1 MAYWLID
8 LSAGSITYGKNFIQT
23 GKDCSYYSLV
33 AVIIGGYDIFI
44 EMRHRKIGGSFS
56 GMDENF
62 IEDID
67 EFVKKMNNIILSNNF
82 SKLDLYLLDFKDK
95 KWKDPFFLKE
105 EKKHDNVKSLLIY
118 SGFLSMGNRLIAVIN
133 DMEYEKGDQI
143 IGTEYIIKEIR
154 PNFVAVT
161 DHHKVKK
168 IKMVGSD

>member
-1 MAYWLID
+1 MAKI
-8 LSAGSITYGKNFIQT
+8 LSRREKIVVIIA
-23 GKDCSYYSLV
+23 LL

-67 EFVKKMNNIILSNNF
+67 EFVKKMNNIILSNNL

-105 EKKHDNVKSLLIY
+105 KNPHIKKHDNGKSLLKY

-161 DHHKVKK
+161 DQHKVKK